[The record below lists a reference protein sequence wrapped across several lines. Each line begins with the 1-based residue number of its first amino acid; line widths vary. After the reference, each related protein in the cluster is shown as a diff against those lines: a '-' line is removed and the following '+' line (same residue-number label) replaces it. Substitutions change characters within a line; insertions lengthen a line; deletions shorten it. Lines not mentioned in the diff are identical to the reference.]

1 MLKQLKHQTLKH
13 QNLSRPL
20 WFAPDSLP
28 PSLEMRSV
36 LLDQV
41 IYACLVVGVVMTIA
55 LSAL

>member
-1 MLKQLKHQTLKH
+1 MLKHKTLKR